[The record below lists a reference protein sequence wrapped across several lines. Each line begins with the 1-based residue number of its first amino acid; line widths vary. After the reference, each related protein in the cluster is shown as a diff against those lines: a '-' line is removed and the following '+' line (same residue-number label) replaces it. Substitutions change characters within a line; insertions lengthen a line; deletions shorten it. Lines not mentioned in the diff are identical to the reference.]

1 MSKSVVV
8 NVNKIPK
15 EWFNIL
21 RNMLIRFLAE
31 KINTAIISV
40 FPEMSYFFSFL
51 FSRKMG
57 FGL

>member
-8 NVNKIPK
+8 NVNKMPK
-15 EWFNIL
+15 EWFDIL
-21 RNMLIRFLAE
+21 GNMLILFLAE

-40 FPEMSYFFSFL
+40 FPEMSNY